1 MQVKYEARMAINYIQ
16 NLISKSKKLNTYF
29 DQYSYIINDFKENPE
44 KYNKQISP
52 NIPDGSPIGGGTCYY
67 NQ

>member
-44 KYNKQISP
+44 K
-52 NIPDGSPIGGGTCYY
+52 
-67 NQ
+67 